1 MMNERILRNICVNDN
16 DSGLNSIPNVPIRAV
31 VRSTIVEAAEATIN
45 ILEVVKSKAVNTV
58 YLSKIEDNEVN
69 VNDVVEYRDKQLD
82 RHRDETYA
90 VATGRT

>member
-45 ILEVVKSKAVNTV
+45 IIEVVKVKQSILCIYQKSKTMKSMSTMLSNTGTN
-58 YLSKIEDNEVN
+58 S
-69 VNDVVEYRDKQLD
+69 
-82 RHRDETYA
+82 
-90 VATGRT
+90 